1 MKKIWKSKLT
11 IAVGLLSCLSV
22 AWSLETTSTSVPPA
36 TSPAQASEDQHPEK
50 LFETYPKSKFAD
62 DPNDAFSHF
71 VEGHLNAKSHLQA
84 KHLIY
89 ATWFDEGRQ
98 NVAIQSFLREDGTFN
113 HWCYIWNWAYH
124 GGGFPQHV
132 DATKMKLIKQTL
144 KDVPLSDPHPPLS
157 KLLIFSFQRD
167 SKWLTRTFD
176 KDKLPASVA
185 RTFQLLG
192 RSLDASS

>member
-1 MKKIWKSKLT
+1 MKKIGKSKLT

-22 AWSLETTSTSVPPA
+22 AWSSETTSTSVPA
-36 TSPAQASEDQHPEK
+36 AQDSEDQHPEK
-50 LFETYPKSKFAD
+50 LFETYPKSKFAN
-62 DPNDAFSHF
+62 DPNDAFSGF
-71 VEGHLNAKSHLQA
+71 VEGHLNAQRNLQA

-98 NVAIQSFLREDGTFN
+98 NVAIQNVLKEDGMFN
-113 HWCYIWNWAYH
+113 HWCCVWNWANQ
-124 GGGFPQHV
+124 GGGSPQHI
-132 DATKMKLIKQTL
+132 DATKMKLVEQAL
-144 KDVPLSDPHPPLS
+144 KEVPLSDPHPPLS

-167 SKWLTRTFD
+167 GKWLTRTFD

-185 RTFQLLG
+185 RTFQILG